1 MAFCCARRPVPRGRP
16 PLSARRTPGAA
27 ALLKKSAYC
36 PKKGF
41 VMRFTLVIFFFNL
54 NCKSTK
60 K

>member
-1 MAFCCARRPVPRGRP
+1 MAFCCARRSVPRGRP

-41 VMRFTLVIFFFNL
+41 VMRFTLFIFCNL
-54 NCKSTK
+54 NCKSVK

>member
-1 MAFCCARRPVPRGRP
+1 MAFCCARRSVPRGRP

-41 VMRFTLVIFFFNL
+41 VMRFTLVIFFNL